1 MIHTPEQAR
10 RKTVIACQTAPAKRG
25 VAVLIVPADISASVV
40 DDSIP
45 YAVHVARP
53 VTRPNDADLA
63 EIAEIL
69 SLGGSTMV
77 KQARMLCR
85 AGTPRRHGLWIG
97 RRSPGGIER

>member
-1 MIHTPEQAR
+1 MRADGPIAGE
-10 RKTVIACQTAPAKRG
+10 KTVTACQTALAKRG
-25 VAVLIVPADISASVV
+25 VAVLIVPADIAPSVV

-69 SLGGSTMV
+69 NKDEETH
-77 KQARMLCR
+77 A
-85 AGTPRRHGLWIG
+85 PRPLRERHYSIV
-97 RRSPGGIER
+97 RR